1 LKNSILIYQKIQES
15 LKNGIPVAL
24 ITAMN
29 SEQNNLG
36 RKFFIN
42 KNKEVVG
49 DINNDSRVNDL
60 LLEYVIKKMNQ
71 NVFSVISIVSL
82 NYDTY
87 KITESNKINISD
99 NFDKNNGSVL
109 FIEFMYPK
117 MQLIIVGGGHVGH
130 ALAQLGDVVGFE
142 ITVVDDRKDYANLER
157 FPMAIKILTG
167 DIESSIDSLELNALS
182 YVVLVSRGH
191 KLDEA
196 ALRMSVQKNPA
207 YIGMIGSKRRTSIV
221 INNLVQEGVNLEKIQ
236 NIYTP
241 IGLDLGGQSPAEIAL
256 SILSEIIII
265 IHKGS
270 GKHLNSLKKIIL

>member
-1 LKNSILIYQKIQES
+1 MKNSILIYQKIQES

-29 SEQNNLG
+29 SEQNNIG

-221 INNLVQEGVNLEKIQ
+221 INNLVQEGVNLEQIQ

-241 IGLDLGGQSPAEIAL
+241 IGIDLGGQSPAEIAL

>member
-1 LKNSILIYQKIQES
+1 MKNSILIYQKIQES

-241 IGLDLGGQSPAEIAL
+241 IGIDLGGQSPAEIAL

>member
-1 LKNSILIYQKIQES
+1 MKNSILIYQKIQES

-236 NIYTP
+236 
-241 IGLDLGGQSPAEIAL
+241 
-256 SILSEIIII
+256 
-265 IHKGS
+265 
-270 GKHLNSLKKIIL
+270 